1 MREGYKRIYDSY
13 CPGPVMEFNHW
24 PAYFSYHHPNSEN
37 GQTHSSDYGGHH
49 WRGRFSSAAPFLVP
63 GSEEFTL
70 DKVGAKGMAERGSVL
85 MKSGAKLLQFEEGQ
99 SLPKTYN
106 GEMGMPMNS
115 LLSKVITTEER
126 AAQFQNNIRQNI
138 RKEAEEYK
146 RVSQKQSTNAK

>member
-1 MREGYKRIYDSY
+1 MVKPIL
-13 CPGPVMEFNHW
+13 PIMEDITGEVVFQVQ
-24 PAYFSYHHPNSEN
+24 HH
-37 GQTHSSDYGGHH
+37 
-49 WRGRFSSAAPFLVP
+49 FLVP

-146 RVSQKQSTNAK
+146 RISQKQSANAK